1 MFTDDNKTG
10 EGFFFGVGHKVGE
23 SLAKIETN
31 VSLFKLSVLCST
43 DIQFY
48 QTVGKG
54 GEHLEYQP
62 LVTADLNMTT
72 VASVTHVSFVT
83 QKPHYVMFR

>member
-1 MFTDDNKTG
+1 MFTDDKKTG

-48 QTVGKG
+48 QTVGRG
-54 GEHLEYQP
+54 GG
-62 LVTADLNMTT
+62 A
-72 VASVTHVSFVT
+72 
-83 QKPHYVMFR
+83 FRIPAACHS